1 MYQDFAEIYDRLM
14 DNVNYNSWADYY
26 VRLLSVYGVRGG
38 KVCECACGTGNL
50 TIPMQ
55 RMGYQM
61 TGADALDYMVFAYE
75 DGETNPWM
83 VRAGTTGLAFYPH
96 LTGFNFKADGTPETD
111 PSQIPPEDWPAK
123 VAVDSPFV
131 SAFSLTLDGDI
142 GVNFYADIPG
152 VTDEAYATFTVDGK
166 TYKVPVKLN
175 EYISTGISFPKARA
189 SAIKDLAKE
198 NGITGDLDPILS
210 SPNSI
215 LAMDYLI
222 ALKKL
227 DKKNRINVI
236 MIRREG
242 DPFGSSAV
250 KSNMPSASSIRR
262 IITKTKSTGYSRSA
276 IAKGL
281 NGLMPDH
288 SLGAMLSSNSGDIFS
303 FPDYACY
310 IRDCMNTATASSSL
324 ENISYMSDDLAG
336 YIRNMANDV
345 RPGTIPDEDH
355 DLKAFEEKIS
365 TKRYTLTR
373 IERALACMITGQDK
387 SYLDIK
393 RPPYIRVLGFNNE
406 GKYCLKIMGKC
417 ADIPIITRPSD
428 CLELQS
434 DNNELKRIFELDM
447 RAASI
452 GWRIY
457 GKDTASEWEAIPV
470 IVK

>member
-1 MYQDFAEIYDRLM
+1 MIIPKAEDIHKLRVIGIIAEFNPFHNGHEYLIRKAREAVNDPRAIVMPVMSGFFTQRGLPAICPPVVRARQALLCGADVVLELPFSFSCAPSSRFAEGAVSELI
-14 DNVNYNSWADYY
+14 S
-26 VRLLSVYGVRGG
+26 SGV
-38 KVCECACGTGNL
+38 
-50 TIPMQ
+50 
-55 RMGYQM
+55 
-61 TGADALDYMVFAYE
+61 
-75 DGETNPWM
+75 
-83 VRAGTTGLAFYPH
+83 
-96 LTGFNFKADGTPETD
+96 
-111 PSQIPPEDWPAK
+111 
-123 VAVDSPFV
+123 
-131 SAFSLTLDGDI
+131 
-142 GVNFYADIPG
+142 
-152 VTDEAYATFTVDGK
+152 VTDIAFGVDTDEPELLK
-166 TYKVPVKLN
+166 ALSSLDLEENESFNVKLN